1 MVEHRSA
8 ESEGLRFASSWG
20 LKNFL
25 FPTLVT
31 RRKTSFS
38 KNSYFHINLV
48 EVEQRRDTIIFL
60 RNFVLCLL
68 LNWHLQ
74 WGQFPS
80 SPLLCQESF
89 CFTNIRSAR
98 YVDNTG
104 TENQCQYEF
113 PHFPAP
119 LPTYDGSPLILI
131 FYDLSFR
138 FTQNGIICR
147 LPVFR
152 LLSDE
157 NIMEGNMS
165 LTQPAHMVSFNF
177 ESKP

>member
-1 MVEHRSA
+1 MVEYRSA
-8 ESEGLRFASSWG
+8 ESESLTFASSWG
-20 LKNFL
+20 LRNFL
-25 FPTLVT
+25 FPRLVT
-31 RRKTSFS
+31 RRKAPFS
-38 KNSYFHINLV
+38 KNSYFHISLV

-60 RNFVLCLL
+60 RTFMLCLF

-89 CFTNIRSAR
+89 CFTNIRLAR

-113 PHFPAP
+113 PHFPVTV
-119 LPTYDGSPLILI
+119 PTGLLWYWSFTTFPSDLRYMGSYAGFP
-131 FYDLSFR
+131 FFVSF
-138 FTQNGIICR
+138 QMKISWKEM
-147 LPVFR
+147 L
-152 LLSDE
+152 
-157 NIMEGNMS
+157 
-165 LTQPAHMVSFNF
+165 LTQPAYMVSFNF

>member
-1 MVEHRSA
+1 MGTQNLCSM
-8 ESEGLRFASSWG
+8 
-20 LKNFL
+20 
-25 FPTLVT
+25 LVT

-113 PHFPAP
+113 PHFSVTV
-119 LPTYDGSPLILI
+119 PTYDGSPLMLIL
-131 FYDLSFR
+131 YDLSFR
-138 FTQNGIICR
+138 LTQNGIICG
-147 LPVFR
+147 LPVFH

-157 NIMEGNMS
+157 NTMEGNMS
-165 LTQPAHMVSFNF
+165 LMQPAYMVSFNF

>member
-1 MVEHRSA
+1 MVEYRSA
-8 ESEGLRFASSWG
+8 ESEGLTFASSWG
-20 LKNFL
+20 LRNFL

-31 RRKTSFS
+31 RRKAPFS
-38 KNSYFHINLV
+38 KNSYFHISLV

-60 RNFVLCLL
+60 RTFMLCLF
-68 LNWHLQ
+68 LNWQ

-104 TENQCQYEF
+104 IENQCQYEF
-113 PHFPAP
+113 PHFPVTV
-119 LPTYDGSPLILI
+119 PTYNGSPLILI
-131 FYDLSFR
+131 LYDLSFR
-138 FTQNGIICR
+138 FTLHGIISR

-157 NIMEGNMS
+157 NIIEGNML
-165 LTQPAHMVSFNF
+165 LTQPAYMVSFNF